1 MASRYW
7 NLSLDRYD
15 RLECSQG
22 KDQTMLRTGSKGDE
36 VLGLQRRLKA
46 AGFDPGPADGAFG
59 PKTDAALRAFQEKA
73 GVAADGVFGPQTEA
87 KLSEAI
93 NALTMM
99 GDVAKPAAAKDDDAS
114 PL

>member
-1 MASRYW
+1 
-7 NLSLDRYD
+7 
-15 RLECSQG
+15 
-22 KDQTMLRTGSKGDE
+22 MLRTGSSGDE
-36 VLGLQRRLKA
+36 VLALQRRLKA

-73 GVAADGVFGPQTEA
+73 EVAVDGICGPKTLE

-93 NALTMM
+93 NRLTTM
-99 GDVAKPAAAKDDDAS
+99 GDTPEPAPAKEEGGT